1 MMSRPVL
8 DRVLV
13 MLQRTYAI
21 FRARN
26 LEFIRDRSSLSWNIV
41 LPVALMFGLSF
52 IFGGGMRPAY
62 TVGVVQEASDLVQS
76 RHPFLATRYV
86 NFVPVAELGDG
97 VRKVARHQL
106 DLLVALDAPV
116 RYWVNPMS
124 PKGYF
129 AEFALLQSAP
139 AEDMDRIAV
148 SGEAVRYVDWVL
160 PGILGMNMMFSCLF
174 GVGYVVVRYRKNGF
188 LKRLRATPLRAI
200 EFVIAQVASRLLLIM
215 AVTAFVYAGTS
226 YFLGT
231 RMEGSYL
238 ALFLVALLGAICLI
252 SMGLMV
258 AARVTSEELA
268 GGLLNV
274 VSWPMMLLSGVW
286 FSLEGADEW
295 VRAAANA
302 FPLTHILVAARAI
315 MLDGATLA
323 ELAPQLIVLSL
334 LSTVFLAVGAAIF
347 RWRAH

>member
-1 MMSRPVL
+1 MRL
-8 DRVLV
+8 AGT
-13 MLQRTYAI
+13 LQRIYAI

-26 LEFIRDRSSLSWNIV
+26 LEFVRDRSSLSWNIV

-52 IFGGGMRPAY
+52 VFGGGMRPAY
-62 TVGVVQEASDLVQS
+62 TVGVLQTSSDVVQS
-76 RHPFLATRYV
+76 RHPFIGTRYMS
-86 NFVPVAELGDG
+86 FVPVADRDDG

-106 DLLVALDAPV
+106 DLLVDLEAPV
-116 RYWVNPMS
+116 RYWINPTS

-139 AEDMDRIAV
+139 GQQMDRIAV
-148 SGEAVRYVDWVL
+148 SGDAVRYIDWVL

-188 LKRLRATPLRAI
+188 LKRLRATPLKAI

-215 AVTAFVYAGTS
+215 AVTVFVYAGTS
-226 YFLGT
+226 YFLNT
-231 RMEGSYL
+231 QMEGSYL
-238 ALFLVALLGAICLI
+238 ALFVVALLGAICLI

-295 VRAAANA
+295 VQMAANA
-302 FPLTHILVAARAI
+302 FPLTHILSAARAI

-323 ELAPQLIVLSL
+323 ELVPQLLILIM
-334 LSTVFLAVGAAIF
+334 LSTVFLTVGATIF